1 MRTLILSVVLFCTI
15 TFTSAQWTR
24 IEAVPPTDV
33 PSLHVSGSAL
43 FAGTDSLVFRTE
55 DNGQNWAHSSGIP
68 NAPIFVDALLHVNGN
83 LYAGTGGNGIHSSTD
98 NGVTWLPFSN
108 GLTGLGSMYIKAIV
122 ERDEDLYCGTMG
134 AGVFRRTDGAWVSFD
149 DLAGMNAGN
158 VDMLTSIG
166 DTLWAGA
173 GGNGFIW
180 RSLPGTSGFEAF
192 QVAPFQSE
200 VHLITDIVRRGAELL
215 IGGTY
220 GVYRSADGGATW
232 TWSSTGFPTSGTV
245 QFLEKGD
252 TLYALRSTAASFLYR
267 SLDNGYTW
275 QLEETMPYCY
285 VIRVYGDR
293 MYAARWDGL
302 WVRDAGAVGV
312 PPLPRTELVRVYP
325 NPTSAGV
332 TIERL
337 GSAPA
342 TYRLYGVS
350 GSVLQSGPLLED
362 RTELSITEFASG
374 TYLLQVFSGDQ
385 STYVHVVV
393 Q

>member
-1 MRTLILSVVLFCTI
+1 
-15 TFTSAQWTR
+15 
-24 IEAVPPTDV
+24 
-33 PSLHVSGSAL
+33 
-43 FAGTDSLVFRTE
+43 
-55 DNGQNWAHSSGIP
+55 
-68 NAPIFVDALLHVNGN
+68 
-83 LYAGTGGNGIHSSTD
+83 
-98 NGVTWLPFSN
+98 
-108 GLTGLGSMYIKAIV
+108 MYIKALV
-122 ERDEDLYCGTMG
+122 ERDDDLYCGTVG

-275 QLEETMPYCY
+275 QMEESMPYCY
-285 VIRVYGDR
+285 AMRVSGDR
-293 MYAARWDGL
+293 MYAARLDGL
-302 WVRDAGAVGV
+302 WVRDAGPVGIT
-312 PPLPRTELVRVYP
+312 PSPQADLVRVYP

-332 TIERL
+332 TIELR

-342 TYRLYGVS
+342 TYRLLGVS
-350 GSVLQSGPLLED
+350 GNVLLSGPLLED
-362 RTELSITEFASG
+362 RTELPITEFASG
-374 TYLLQVFSGDQ
+374 TYLLQVLSGDQ